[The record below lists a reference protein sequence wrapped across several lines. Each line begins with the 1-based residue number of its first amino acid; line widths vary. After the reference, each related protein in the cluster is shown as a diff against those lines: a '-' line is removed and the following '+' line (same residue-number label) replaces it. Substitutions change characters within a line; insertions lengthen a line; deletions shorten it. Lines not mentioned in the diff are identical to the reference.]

1 MKSALRGKP
10 TSNVEV
16 TNVSS
21 HGFWLFLDDREL
33 FVAFKQF
40 PWFREVSI
48 RELLN
53 IQRPRPHH
61 LYWPNL
67 DVDLAVES
75 IEDPEK
81 YPLVSRVRPH
91 KRTQSRA
98 KGGVPSRA
106 AGARAA
112 DTRGARS
119 RGSLRR

>member
-10 TSNVEV
+10 TSHVEV

-33 FVAFKQF
+33 FVAFEQF

-48 RELLN
+48 RELVN
-53 IQRPRPHH
+53 VQRPHPHH

-67 DVDLAVES
+67 DIDLAVES
-75 IEDPEK
+75 VEYPEK
-81 YPLVSRVRPH
+81 YPLVSRVRPY
-91 KRTQSRA
+91 KRMQPRA
-98 KGGVPSRA
+98 KGGVPRRT

-112 DTRGARS
+112 DWRGAGS
-119 RGSLRR
+119 RESLRR